1 MPWFLGKSQCACGVQ
16 EHEQEAH
23 SMRQQLR
30 QQDEAVRALKDEL
43 AASQQ
48 EQQQSAEVSVLHVK
62 LLVSC
67 ELSVSLYYSSA
78 DYIEEPLST
87 EVAPPSSCIKGKT
100 YYMQP
105 FAGWQ

>member
-1 MPWFLGKSQCACGVQ
+1 
-16 EHEQEAH
+16 
-23 SMRQQLR
+23 MRQQLR

-43 AASQQ
+43 ATSQQ

-87 EVAPPSSCIKGKT
+87 EGAPLSSCIKRNHTVCSHLQDGSNSVVHHRC
-100 YYMQP
+100 
-105 FAGWQ
+105 ARS